1 MPRARRL
8 DEEARTVDPFARWEH
23 FPHEADV
30 GVRGI
35 GRTREEAFEQA
46 ALALTAVITD
56 PVTVDAAETVTLACE
71 SDDDDLLLY
80 DWLNALVYEMATRGL
95 VFGRFRVEIDGHR
108 LTASASG
115 EPVRPEKHRPT
126 VEVKGATVTELSVR
140 RDADGRWRAQCVVDV

>member
-1 MPRARRL
+1 M
-8 DEEARTVDPFARWEH
+8 DPSARWEH

-35 GRTREEAFEQA
+35 GRTRAEAFEQA
-46 ALALTAVITD
+46 ALALMAVITD
-56 PVTVDAAETVTLACE
+56 PATVDDAETVALACE
-71 SDDDDLLLY
+71 CADDELLLY

-115 EPVRPEKHRPT
+115 EPVCPEKHRPT

-140 RDADGRWRAQCVVDV
+140 REPDGRWRAQCVVDV